1 LAQSKRPSFAKR
13 QKEQKR
19 RDRQQLKAEKRAAR
33 DAERQVRVEELKD
46 NPTEE
51 DPDIEGIVPG
61 PQPPRY

>member
-1 LAQSKRPSFAKR
+1 MAQSKRPSFAKR

-19 RDRQQLKAEKRAAR
+19 KDRQQLKAEKRAAR
-33 DAERQVRVEELKD
+33 GAEKLVRDGEQKE
-46 NPTEE
+46 NPPQD